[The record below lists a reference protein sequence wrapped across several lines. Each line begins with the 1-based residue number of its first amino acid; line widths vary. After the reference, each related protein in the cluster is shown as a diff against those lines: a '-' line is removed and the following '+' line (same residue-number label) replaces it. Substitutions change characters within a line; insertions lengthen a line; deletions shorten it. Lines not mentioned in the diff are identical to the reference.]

1 MFVVESIHITV
12 QTSKDLNE
20 NKFNSLQRY
29 VLNRRRF
36 PIFTEWMAFSNCFLN
51 HLSVKNT
58 SLYENSVTI

>member
-1 MFVVESIHITV
+1 MFVAGFIHIKI

-36 PIFTEWMAFSNCFLN
+36 PTFTEWMAF
-51 HLSVKNT
+51 
-58 SLYENSVTI
+58 